1 MVGFILG
8 LMIGAVIGYVMCAL
22 LTANGRDDGEM

>member
-22 LTANGRDDGEM
+22 LSANGRNDK

>member
-1 MVGFILG
+1 MGFILG

-22 LTANGRDDGEM
+22 LSANGRNDK

>member
-22 LTANGRDDGEM
+22 LTANGRDDK

>member
-22 LTANGRDDGEM
+22 LSVNGGNNK